1 MSILQIELDDVLQLL
16 RVYRHDL
23 LNQLQLVDGYAG
35 MGQHDVSREKLQVLI
50 NQLKNERILQTI
62 QAPQFVFWLINL
74 KLNERDFNINWEVE
88 NNHQSIEEFDHLLV
102 HDGKLLTHYLK
113 QQFNDF
119 TQVHMFIQINFD
131 NNGILSIKLRIL
143 IYR

>member
-62 QAPQFVFWLINL
+62 QAPQFVF
-74 KLNERDFNINWEVE
+74 
-88 NNHQSIEEFDHLLV
+88 
-102 HDGKLLTHYLK
+102 G
-113 QQFNDF
+113 
-119 TQVHMFIQINFD
+119 
-131 NNGILSIKLRIL
+131 
-143 IYR
+143 